1 MRSKLNYLIKVSLKR
16 KMKTK
21 WFLAANIILF
31 IAIVS
36 LLNIDNIIKL
46 FGGDFNEKTKIYI
59 IDETNRS
66 YDVFKEQLKQ
76 SELSLNEESK
86 YEIILYEKDY
96 ENAKKELEESKKDDI
111 YIKFDNDEA
120 NTLKVTMLTKEYIDI
135 LDLQSLTSAINNTKV
150 VLAIADYDV
159 SVEELQKIYSP
170 VEIARDYIDTSKT
183 QEDENTDAKMIG
195 IFTVIILPIF
205 MLTIIL
211 VQMIGVEINDEKTT
225 RGMEIIISNVS
236 PVTHFSSKIIA
247 SNIFVLSQTLMLLVY
262 SGIGLLIRKLV
273 GEDTF
278 TSQIMSTINL
288 SFSDLAGTSIYAKL
302 AYIVP
307 LTITMLLLTF
317 LAYSL
322 LAGILA
328 SMTTNMEDFQQLQT
342 PLMIICLAGYYL
354 ALMSTM
360 FDGSTFIKALSVI
373 PLISAI
379 LAPALLILGQI
390 GVIEIVIALL
400 LLLITNYLLIKYG
413 IKIYKVGILNYSSTG
428 LWKKMFKAL
437 KQ

>member
-1 MRSKLNYLIKVSLKR
+1 MRSKLNYLINVSLKR

-21 WFLAANIILF
+21 WFLVANIILF
-31 IAIVS
+31 IAIAG
-36 LLNIDNIIKL
+36 LINIDNIIKV
-46 FGGDFNEKTKIYI
+46 FGGDFDKKTKIYV
-59 IDETNRS
+59 IDETERT
-66 YDVFKEQLKQ
+66 YELFRQQLNQ
-76 SELSLNEESK
+76 VEISLNDDSK
-86 YEIILYEKDY
+86 FEVILYEKDY
-96 ENAKKELEESKKDDI
+96 ETAKIELEESEKNDI
-111 YIKFDNDEA
+111 YIEFIEDEE
-120 NTLKVTMLTKEYIDI
+120 NTLKVKMLTKEYIDAI
-135 LDLQSLTSAINNTKV
+135 DLQSLTAAINNSKAL
-150 VLAIADYDV
+150 LAIGDYNV
-159 SVEELQKIYSP
+159 SVEELAKIYSP
-170 VEIARDYIDTSKT
+170 VEIVRDYLDDTKT
-183 QEDENTDAKMIG
+183 ADDEMTDAKMVG
-195 IFTVIILPIF
+195 IFSVIILPVF

-247 SNIFVLSQTLMLLVY
+247 SNIFVLLQALLLLIY
-262 SGIGLLIRKLV
+262 SGVGILIRKLV
-273 GEDTF
+273 GDDSITTQIMTMF
-278 TSQIMSTINL
+278 TSSFGDLST
-288 SFSDLAGTSIYAKL
+288 TSIYTKL
-302 AYIVP
+302 AYILP

-342 PLMIICLAGYYL
+342 PLMIICVSGYYL

-360 FDGSTFIKALSVI
+360 FDGSLFIKIVSVI

-390 GVIEIVIALL
+390 GVIEIIIALI
-400 LLLITNYLLIKYG
+400 LLILTNYLLIKYG
-413 IKIYKVGILNYSSTG
+413 IKIYKVGILNYSSTD

-437 KQ
+437 KE